1 MEKESCYKELTNT
14 QLELAYD
21 LIENTGVNL
30 FLTGKAGTGKTTFLR
45 KLQKQS
51 YKRMVVVAPTGVAA
65 INAGGVT
72 IHSFFQLD
80 LGPFIPDPALQRK
93 EEPYKFNKD
102 KINIIKSLDL
112 LVIDEIS
119 MVRADLLDAVDYVL
133 KRIRK
138 NRMPFGGVQLLMIGD
153 IQQLPPVVRDE
164 DIKVLCP
171 YYTSLFFFHSIALK
185 QTNYACIELKHIFRQ
200 SDQVFINILNKIREN
215 NIDSE
220 TLQTLNERVNPNF
233 SPKSEENYII
243 LTTHNSQARNINDK
257 RLLDLRGKKHIYE
270 ASIRGNFPKM
280 AFPTE
285 EALELKEGAQVMF
298 IKNDPSPEKRFYN
311 GKIGIVLR
319 LDGEKIEVKLDNI
332 EQPITVEPME
342 WENKKYTIDKATKE
356 IKEVVEG
363 VFTQYPLRLAWAIT
377 IHKSQGLTFDKVIVD
392 AGMAFTHGQVY
403 VALSRCKTLEGL
415 VLSSQIDSSS
425 LFSNHEILQFNKTA
439 ESKTPC
445 PEDVERM
452 RSEYY
457 LMLLNEQFNFMQLT
471 AGLENLARVMDEHFC
486 SLYPDFANKTKEAI
500 ATIKKDAENVG
511 NKFRQQINQIG
522 TNNIKSD
529 EKIQIRIKNGS
540 KYLLE
545 IIEPLLKPI
554 LEHHIESDN
563 QEAMKRY
570 GNAFTYLE
578 AEYKI
583 KTATLRQTQNGFSTK
598 SYIEAKSKS
607 LIDISSNSKR
617 KSLTAKTTSDDI
629 RFPDLYN
636 AIRRW
641 RAEMAEELGVPAY
654 TILQQ
659 QALIAISSVC
669 PKNKETLQVIKGI
682 GKVTLQK
689 YGDELL
695 ELTNNKK
702 LTERVQDIKAD
713 ADEESDKKKSST
725 DEKANTKEVTLEMYK
740 QVKDIELIA
749 NKRGLTT
756 GTIVKHLIYFIE
768 SGTLNA
774 EDFVSSQIIK
784 KVKRI
789 VAANPDI
796 TRNECKVALGDKV
809 SWDDLTFAF
818 AALKRENLFD

>member
-1 MEKESCYKELTNT
+1 MEKESCFKEQTNS

-80 LGPFIPDPALQRK
+80 LVPFIPDPGIQRK

-133 KRIRK
+133 KRVRK
-138 NRMPFGGVQLLMIGD
+138 SRLPFGGVQLLMIGD

-164 DIKVLCP
+164 DIRVLSP

-200 SDQVFINILNKIREN
+200 SDQVFIDILNKIREN
-215 NIDSE
+215 NIDDE
-220 TLQTLNERVNPNF
+220 TLQTLNKRVRPDF
-233 SPKSEENYII
+233 KPQSEENYII
-243 LTTHNSQARNINDK
+243 LTTHNNQARNINDK
-257 RLLDLRGKKHIYE
+257 RLSELKGKKHLYE
-270 ASIRGNFPKM
+270 ATISGNFPKM

-285 EALELKEGAQVMF
+285 ETLELKEGAQVMF
-298 IKNDPSPEKRFYN
+298 IKNDPSAEKRFYN
-311 GKIGIVLR
+311 GKIGVVHR
-319 LDGEKIEVKLDNI
+319 LDGEKIEVKLDDI
-332 EQPITVEPME
+332 EQPIIVEPME
-342 WENKKYTIDKATKE
+342 WENKKYSIDKTTKE
-356 IKEVVEG
+356 IKEEVEG
-363 VFTQYPLRLAWAIT
+363 VFMQYPLRLAWAIT

-392 AGMAFTHGQVY
+392 AGLAFTHGQVY

-415 VLSSQIDSSS
+415 VLSSQIDRGS

-445 PEDVERM
+445 LEDVKRM

-457 LMLLNEQFNFMQLT
+457 QMLLNEQFNFMQLT
-471 AGLENLARVMDEHFC
+471 AGLENLARVIDEYFY
-486 SLYPDFANKTKEAI
+486 SLYPDFVNKTKEAL
-500 ATIKKDAENVG
+500 AALKEGAENVG
-511 NKFRQQINQIG
+511 NKFRHQINQIG
-522 TNNIKSD
+522 TDNIESD
-529 EKIQIRIKNGS
+529 EAIQTRIKNGA

-554 LEHHIESDN
+554 LEHTVESDN

-570 GNAFTYLE
+570 GNAFTYFE
-578 AEYKI
+578 VEYRI
-583 KTATLRQTQNGFSTK
+583 KTATLRRTQDGFSTK

-607 LIDISSNSKR
+607 LIDITTTGKR
-617 KSLTAKTTSDDI
+617 KSQTEKITSNDI
-629 RFPDLYN
+629 RYPDLYN

-641 RAEMAEELGVPAY
+641 RSELANEMGVPAY

-659 QALIAISSVC
+659 QALIAISNIC
-669 PKNKETLQVIKGI
+669 PKNKETLQLIKGI

-689 YGDELL
+689 YGDDILNMTTDNS
-695 ELTNNKK
+695 LTKN
-702 LTERVQDIKAD
+702 VQEKNTAEKSLVD
-713 ADEESDKKKSST
+713 DKSF
-725 DEKANTKEVTLEMYK
+725 TKEVTLEMYK

-749 NKRGLTT
+749 EKRGLTT
-756 GTIVKHLIYFIE
+756 GTIIKHLTYFIE
-768 SGTLNA
+768 SGVLNA

-784 KVKRI
+784 KVKKI
-789 VAANPDI
+789 VAANPDV
-796 TRNECKVALGDKV
+796 TRSECKIALGDKV
-809 SWDDLTFAF
+809 SWNDLHFAF
-818 AALKRENLFD
+818 AAINRENLFDKEKI